1 MKILITGFLVLLGWG
16 ALSTHFFLCE
26 IKGFCTAPVTTVN
39 SAVAHETGIDH
50 DSLSKP
56 AGAEKE
62 AIPERMLI
70 YFAFDKSEFNSGNIT
85 DKYLNESNEYLNK
98 NLLAKLTLTGY
109 TDAVGS
115 DEYNQALGLR
125 RAKSVQSYF
134 ESRGIAANRIIV
146 ESRGEKE
153 PIENNSTT
161 TGRAKNRRTVITIKN

>member
-1 MKILITGFLVLLGWG
+1 MKILIAGFLVLLGWG
-16 ALSTHFFLCE
+16 ALSTHFYVCE
-26 IKGFCTAPVTTVN
+26 IKGFCHEPVPSVSNVVTP
-39 SAVAHETGIDH
+39 ETMIAH
-50 DSLSKP
+50 DSLNK
-56 AGAEKE
+56 AVAIEKE
-62 AIPERMLI
+62 TIPQSMLI